1 MTAFLKN
8 KTAPIQTAIISFVWI
23 LLFAIPLLFGD
34 FDDGINWDHI
44 FKIWKEHAMLFVL
57 FMINRFVLIPFL
69 FFNGRRFLYFFSAAA
84 MIFLLAVGVYVANMD
99 AASKNA
105 KRLLPPPQ
113 HELRLGPRPAP
124 KAKEFVPP
132 YANLLIL
139 GILIIG
145 FDTGLAISMKW
156 IKSEQNR
163 IRLEKENTEN
173 KLASLQNQVSPHFF
187 MNTLNN
193 IHALIDINSEEAKE
207 SVIRL
212 SRLMS
217 YLLYETQDQL
227 VPLEKE
233 LDFIRNY
240 IDLMRLRFNKNVRIE
255 LNIAENIPDI
265 RIAPAL
271 FISFIENAFK
281 HGISYQK
288 KSYVQIVFA
297 KEDNQLCFHIENSRH
312 PAKADKKEKAS
323 GLGIENSKRR
333 LDLLYGNK
341 HMLDINSNEMS
352 FSVNLKIPL

>member
-1 MTAFLKN
+1 MTTLFKN
-8 KTAPIQTAIISFVWI
+8 RTVSIQTAIISFVWI
-23 LLFAIPLLFGD
+23 LLMTIPLLFGD
-34 FDDGINWDHI
+34 FDETVNWDHI
-44 FKIWKEHAMLFVL
+44 FKIWREYATLFVL
-57 FMINRFVLIPFL
+57 FLINRFVLIPFL
-69 FFNGRRFLYFFSAAA
+69 FFKGRRFLYFFSAAA
-84 MIFLLAVGVYVANMD
+84 MIFLLAVGVYVAGMG
-99 AASKNA
+99 AVPKNA
-105 KRLLPPPQ
+105 QRLPPPPQ
-113 HELRLGPRPAP
+113 HEHRFGPPP
-124 KAKEFVPP
+124 KAGEFIPP

-139 GILIIG
+139 GVLIIG

-193 IHALIDINSEEAKE
+193 IHALIDINTEEAKE
-207 SVIRL
+207 SIIRL

-233 LDFIRNY
+233 LEFIRNY
-240 IDLMRLRFNKNVRIE
+240 IDLMRLRFNKNVHID
-255 LNIAENIPDI
+255 LNIAENIPDV

-288 KSYVQIVFA
+288 KSYVKIDFTE
-297 KEDNQLCFHIENSRH
+297 KDNQLCFHIENSCH
-312 PAKADKKEKAS
+312 SAKAVKKGQAS

-333 LDLLYGNK
+333 LDLLYDNK
-341 HMLDINSNEMS
+341 HMLDINSNEVR